1 LNLLYESLIRLP
13 SDHSVRRLA
22 RRIYRIERLRPILS
36 ALVGLRSASAN
47 GVPLQSYAPPMILK
61 PMACPQ
67 TSYPEVFRRIAAA
80 RSDGHVKRRVLLV
93 NWSLAAG
100 GAERQV
106 VNTLRG
112 LAKQELE
119 GVSFLGEYLFHRP
132 ENTFLLPELD
142 GSGITVAQPQKR
154 IVLSKPDASVAPL
167 IAEVRRILPG
177 HLVEEIFD
185 LAEEFRVRRP
195 EIVHAWQDST
205 AIKSAIAGLI
215 VGVPRIVMSSRNM
228 NPSNFAY
235 YQEYM
240 RPAYQ
245 ALAAR
250 SDIVL
255 YNNSNAGAADYARW
269 LGIPVERIHVVRNGV
284 AFDRLSRDEE
294 AGKLLR
300 RRIGI
305 PLDVTVVGGLFRFS
319 PEKRPLL
326 WLRTAAQLLQE
337 QPDIYFLLAGEGPL
351 FGEINGFLARLP
363 EAARIRVVPPVRE
376 VEAFLTGVD
385 MLLLTSRFEG
395 TPNVV
400 LEASWL
406 GVPVVATEAGGAAE
420 AVANDRT
427 GVISRSDEPDAIA
440 QLISSMLND
449 PDWIMRARR
458 HGPRF
463 VQRHFGLDRMVNETM
478 ALYGYA
484 PPITSSAESS
494 SSPQ

>member
-1 LNLLYESLIRLP
+1 
-13 SDHSVRRLA
+13 
-22 RRIYRIERLRPILS
+22 
-36 ALVGLRSASAN
+36 
-47 GVPLQSYAPPMILK
+47 M
-61 PMACPQ
+61 
-67 TSYPEVFRRIAAA
+67 
-80 RSDGHVKRRVLLV
+80 KRRVLLV

-119 GVSFLGEYLFHRP
+119 GVSFLGEYLFDRP

-142 GSGITVAQPQKR
+142 GSGITLAQPQKR
-154 IVLSKPDASVAPL
+154 IAVSSQDASVAPL
-167 IAEVRRILPG
+167 IAEVRRILPT
-177 HLVEEIFD
+177 HLIEEIFD

-205 AIKSAIAGLI
+205 AIKSAIAALI
-215 VGVPRIVMSSRNM
+215 VGVPRIVLSSRNV

-250 SDIVL
+250 PEIVL
-255 YNNSNAGAADYARW
+255 SNNSNAGGADYARW
-269 LGIPVERIHVVRNGV
+269 LGVPVERIHVVRNGV
-284 AFDRLSRDEE
+284 AFDRLSRNDE

-300 RRIGI
+300 RRVGI
-305 PLDVTVVGGLFRFS
+305 PLDAAVVGGLFRLS

-337 QPDIYFLLAGEGPL
+337 RRDRYFLLAGEGPL
-351 FGEINGFLARLP
+351 LDEVNGFLARLP

-376 VEAFLTGVD
+376 VEAFLSGID
-385 MLLLTSRFEG
+385 LLLLTSRFEG

-406 GVPVVATEAGGAAE
+406 GVPVVVTKAGGAAE
-420 AVANDRT
+420 AVANNRT
-427 GVISRSDEPDAIA
+427 GVISQSDEPDAIA
-440 QLISSMLND
+440 QLISSMLD
-449 PDWIMRARR
+449 DRDWIMRARR

-463 VQRHFGLDRMVNETM
+463 VQRHFGLDRMVTETM

-484 PPITSSAESS
+484 PPVTSLAEIS
-494 SSPQ
+494 SSPP